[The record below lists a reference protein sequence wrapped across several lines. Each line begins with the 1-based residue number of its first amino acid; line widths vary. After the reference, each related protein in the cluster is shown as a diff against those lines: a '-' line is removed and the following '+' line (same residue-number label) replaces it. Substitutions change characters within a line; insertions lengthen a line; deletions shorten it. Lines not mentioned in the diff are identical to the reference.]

1 MFHSLGLLLRYP
13 LYLWILGVYPIFH
26 LYSVNIGIVNDYEF
40 VGSVAVMLVLSSV
53 AFFFTRPLVSNPHK
67 RAFMLAICSLVF
79 SLSGHIYVMIYMP
92 RSLLVWNLA
101 SGALTFILL
110 VASHRYVPQRIF
122 AVFTVPFNLIFVTL
136 FAIQVAS
143 IALEAISMK
152 DISQM
157 SSEYARLIADRPE
170 APKVYDSATM
180 PDIYYIVPDGYPS
193 DAWKQATM
201 NYDNFGFTSALE
213 ARGFVVAPHAQ
224 SNYGFTIL
232 SLASILNMKFFDENP
247 SSFNDLD
254 YLNLSIANSEVSRM
268 LQQLGYTY
276 VQFISG
282 YFAPSASADLIR
294 DFTPGGPI
302 ELILEYDVFSQSV
315 ILDTGSKVLVDR
327 LAAHLFR
334 QPFIPHYIDT
344 TALRILRSRVERIL
358 GTEVY
363 ESYDRI
369 APQRLPAAIDE
380 IEAIVSM
387 PEATFTFVHILK
399 PHLPVTFDERGEFI
413 RPVWFP
419 SRSTFFAEF
428 EFVNSEFLRLIDTI
442 LQGSRNPPIII
453 FQADHGSTL
462 GDNWSE
468 EGRKTLFDTYAAYYL
483 PKPYSIDIPKPFTLV
498 NSFPLILNE
507 VFGTDIQLQLNTLIE
522 TRRSDAHFE
531 QQDVTAE
538 FMHN

>member
-1 MFHSLGLLLRYP
+1 M
-13 LYLWILGVYPIFH
+13 
-26 LYSVNIGIVNDYEF
+26 
-40 VGSVAVMLVLSSV
+40 
-53 AFFFTRPLVSNPHK
+53 
-67 RAFMLAICSLVF
+67 
-79 SLSGHIYVMIYMP
+79 
-92 RSLLVWNLA
+92 WNLA

-193 DAWKQATM
+193 DAWMQATM

-224 SNYGFTIL
+224 SNYGFTTL

-247 SSFNDLD
+247 SSFNDFD
-254 YLNLSIANSEVSRM
+254 YLNLSISNSEVSRM

-276 VQFISG
+276 IQLISG
-282 YFAPSASADLIR
+282 FFAPSASADIIR
-294 DFTPGGPI
+294 YFTPGGSI
-302 ELILEYDVFSQSV
+302 ELSLEYDEFSQSV
-315 ILDTGSKVLVDR
+315 ILDTGSNVLVDR

-344 TALRILRSRVERIL
+344 TALRIFRSRVERIL
-358 GTEVY
+358 GTGLY
-363 ESYDRI
+363 ASYDRI
-369 APQRLPAAIDE
+369 APQRLPATIDE
-380 IEAIVSM
+380 IEAIVSK

-399 PHLPVTFDERGEFI
+399 PHVPVSFNERGDFI
-413 RPVWFP
+413 P
-419 SRSTFFAEF
+419 A
-428 EFVNSEFLRLIDTI
+428 
-442 LQGSRNPPIII
+442 
-453 FQADHGSTL
+453 
-462 GDNWSE
+462 
-468 EGRKTLFDTYAAYYL
+468 
-483 PKPYSIDIPKPFTLV
+483 
-498 NSFPLILNE
+498 
-507 VFGTDIQLQLNTLIE
+507 
-522 TRRSDAHFE
+522 
-531 QQDVTAE
+531 
-538 FMHN
+538 